1 MPVRYRRRRV
11 LILSVISFLVI
22 IYLIND
28 RSNNET
34 DDLFERE
41 VKKPEKQVVIESRTT
56 TTTSQLPSRTIRE
69 EIVEIDGKKLR
80 KIDWHDYELIA
91 RENARTGNYSPQF
104 IAISLSDF
112 STRIR

>member
-28 RSNNET
+28 RSNNER
-34 DDLFERE
+34 DDLSERE
-41 VKKPEKQVVIESRTT
+41 VKKPEKQVVIENRTT
-56 TTTSQLPSRTIRE
+56 TTTSRTIRE
-69 EIVEIDGKKLR
+69 EIVEINGKKLR